1 MIHLL
6 HSSARVYPGGDRGIR
21 VGIDWLI
28 GMHDRGPLIPT
39 DYIITHS
46 IIRIYAIK
54 DRK

>member
-6 HSSARVYPGGDRGIR
+6 HSSARVHPGGDRGVR

-28 GMHDRGPLIPT
+28 GMHDRGPLITT

-54 DRK
+54 DMK